1 MLSSM
6 QVRVLLKLVKPHIS
20 NYSEAGPIT
29 PEEPCSFP
37 LTQPTVGML
46 VDVPRCKKS
55 VTLIKSPCTCVSL
68 AYRTRM
74 YDSVDREIWVVLDRF
89 GAPEKVISVIRQSD
103 EVMRARVHR
112 GDNQNSG

>member
-1 MLSSM
+1 
-6 QVRVLLKLVKPHIS
+6 
-20 NYSEAGPIT
+20 
-29 PEEPCSFP
+29 
-37 LTQPTVGML
+37 
-46 VDVPRCKKS
+46 
-55 VTLIKSPCTCVSL
+55 
-68 AYRTRM
+68 M

>member
-6 QVRVLLKLVKPHIS
+6 QVRVLLKLVKPHLS

-46 VDVPRCKKS
+46 VDVPRLQEIGHADKIPVYMCF
-55 VTLIKSPCTCVSL
+55 VGLPN
-68 AYRTRM
+68 AY
-74 YDSVDREIWVVLDRF
+74 V
-89 GAPEKVISVIRQSD
+89 
-103 EVMRARVHR
+103 
-112 GDNQNSG
+112 